1 MASRRTIHARAHAK
15 INLALGVGPPEP
27 AGSLHAG
34 YHPIAS
40 WMHAVDL
47 ADDITLTEASETS
60 FDIAWNDGQP
70 AEWDLADDLC
80 VRAHAAVERLAGR
93 SLPVSVRVRKAIP
106 AGGGLGGGSAD
117 AGAVMLALRD
127 LFALDID
134 DAAMLAGAHALG
146 TDITYFIDPLA
157 WEAEQPPRPALVG
170 GLGDRIER
178 LARRGDP
185 LTLLCPPF
193 GCPTGTV
200 YRAFDAS
207 LAEGGDGGRD
217 TDACTEVLRAMIAR
231 DGIEP
236 AALFND
242 LGEPAERAEPR
253 LGAIRR
259 AVADAL
265 ALPVHVSGSGST
277 LFCFAPT
284 ERVRPHAPECRV
296 IGTRLV

>member
-1 MASRRTIHARAHAK
+1 MPSRRTIHARAHAK

-27 AGSLHAG
+27 AGTPHAG
-34 YHPIAS
+34 FHPIAS

-60 FDIAWNDGQP
+60 FDIAWNDGRP
-70 AEWDLADDLC
+70 TEWEPSTDLC
-80 VRAHAAVERLAGR
+80 VRAHAVVERLAGR
-93 SLPVSVRVRKAIP
+93 PLPVSVRVRKAIP
-106 AGGGLGGGSAD
+106 ADGGLGGGSAD

-134 DAAMLAGAHALG
+134 DAALFAGAHGLG
-146 TDITYFIDPLA
+146 TDIPFFIDPLA

-178 LARRGDP
+178 LARRGRP
-185 LTLLCPPF
+185 LTLVCPPF
-193 GCPTGTV
+193 GCPTGAV

-207 LAEGGDGGRD
+207 LAQGEGVGRD
-217 TDACTEVLRAMIAR
+217 ADACAEALRAMAAS
-231 DGIEP
+231 DAIEP

-242 LGEPAERAEPR
+242 LSGPAERAEPR
-253 LGAIRR
+253 LGVVRR